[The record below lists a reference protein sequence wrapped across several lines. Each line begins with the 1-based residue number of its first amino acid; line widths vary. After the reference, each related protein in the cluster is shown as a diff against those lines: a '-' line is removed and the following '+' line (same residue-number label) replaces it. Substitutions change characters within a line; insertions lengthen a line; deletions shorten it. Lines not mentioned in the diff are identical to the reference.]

1 MSTFSSSR
9 DVSGDAMVISSVSS
23 ADTANLGISPALPNG
38 VRLERHHCIQL
49 RLSSTNIVK
58 LSDWDIKQSIRKLD
72 AECSTPLY
80 ERLDRCPHEKIL
92 LFVIIY
98 RSKASAEKLTSKIS
112 LLRNFVKIGLD
123 ILHVEIQNESNNF
136 DETMDGLQKVMWLR
150 NLPIRW
156 FELDLLQGS
165 CVVPL
170 SHVLWKYLD
179 ISFGR
184 IVGME
189 TKSPETS
196 NSALLQCDVCIK
208 FAEENS
214 CKKIMNE
221 MSSGSCVA
229 SKEGASI
236 VFQIGADLERG
247 GYMDSNLVAE
257 RKTLRDKIRAAKLQH
272 EADIIL
278 LTSSVNEAEEYLE
291 SVALDAT
298 DALNASNVSKERDA
312 FVDYCRRCKLLIKQ
326 SESSIDNGR
335 DLDEIID
342 LKKSDSKALKAA
354 SAALTRMKTL
364 FSQTIAV
371 GNLNKKLAVQREAE
385 KELQIVLHDNK
396 KTAHSYVTKATEMC
410 GVMRQTSSDADCSE
424 VFEDTLRRTE
434 MLASTLTRLLK
445 TETGGQRYVQ
455 TLQKSLSLM
464 QQQMENM
471 IPTTLMLTAFATL
484 VESMNKCEADL
495 TALRGSAPSLFPSHP
510 TDMGESAVRSLVKHG
525 RDKFQIFLNDV
536 KVKNSGA
543 FSVEESERS
552 GADERDVKGSEGESE
567 GDTEVDILDIVESL
581 EVHMKVCE
589 TVLAAELL
597 ASVYLPS
604 PSPKEQA
611 TTSDLTRILGSRDGS
626 KDCSA
631 VSISEQCVCH
641 TDCCICDSAEMRELS
656 NLFKIEILQPYQ
668 DRIKRIA
675 MLLQSPLPTLLDA
688 FHSGDVRRS
697 VENAYDLLQ
706 VGIKDFEGDKKELRN
721 EAKRIHQ
728 EHIYE
733 VKQKKIA
740 EEKRIEHEKNER
752 KKLLERKIALLKIR
766 KRELEEDEQKKKDEV
781 AFVAAEELRRKR
793 EYSESENARLEDDY
807 QNECENG
814 DFTDTDLDRN
824 DSGEQYS
831 RSRYSDGKEYEGQPR
846 RSECTRGAFVYALQ
860 PPCWDMQSTEQSNTD
875 NGHTPYSDIAT
886 TTTTTTTAVPGES
899 IVESRKRNRILS
911 ALGWKGKEDDSGIVS
926 ATRRKLSQGGL
937 TLRGAE
943 SATTLTEPTHPSAAE
958 ECVSATHRTVNV
970 SDIDSGITVA
980 PTPAATSVTSVEG
993 IIDTSH
999 IVVAATAL
1007 VLAVAPE
1014 SVPLSVVHV
1023 AANSRKKKKGKGSI
1037 NNEVVADT
1045 NITVQSAASSLV
1057 PATVA
1062 AAVVVPVIEVEAAV
1076 AVEVEVSTLDPKK
1089 QESFMREALLARK
1102 LMRKELLKCT

>member
-1 MSTFSSSR
+1 MTTFSSSR
-9 DVSGDAMVISSVSS
+9 DASGNAMVIASGST
-23 ADTANLGISPALPNG
+23 ADTANVGISPTLPNG

-49 RLSSTNIVK
+49 RLSSNNIVK

-98 RSKASAEKLTSKIS
+98 RSEASAEKLTSKIS
-112 LLRNFVKIGLD
+112 LLRNSVKIGLD
-123 ILHVEIQNESNNF
+123 ILHVEIKHESKNF
-136 DETMDGLQKVMWLR
+136 DESMDSLQQVMWLR

-165 CVVPL
+165 CVVPM

-179 ISFGR
+179 NSFGR

-196 NSALLQCDVCIK
+196 NSALLQCDVCVK
-208 FAEENS
+208 FADESS

-236 VFQIGADLERG
+236 VFQIVGDLESG
-247 GYMDSNLVAE
+247 GYMDSKLVAE

-298 DALNASNVSKERDA
+298 DALSASNVSKERES
-312 FVDYCRRCKLLIKQ
+312 FVDNCKRCKLLIKQ
-326 SESSIDNGR
+326 SESSRDSGR

-342 LKKSDSKALKAA
+342 LTKSDSKALKAA
-354 SAALTRMKTL
+354 IAALTRMKTS

-371 GNLNKKLAVQREAE
+371 GHLNKKLAVQREAE
-385 KELQIVLHDNK
+385 KQLQIVLHDSK
-396 KTAHSYVTKATEMC
+396 KTAHSYVTKAAEMC
-410 GVMRQTSSDADCSE
+410 GVIRRTSSDTDCTE

-434 MLASTLTRLLK
+434 MLTATLTRLLQ
-445 TETGGQRYVQ
+445 TETGGQRYAQ

-464 QQQMENM
+464 QHQIENL

-484 VESMNKCEADL
+484 VESMNKSEADL
-495 TALRGSAPSLFPSHP
+495 TTLRGSAPSLFPSHP
-510 TDMGESAVRSLVKHG
+510 TDMAELSVRSLVKHG
-525 RDKFQIFLNDV
+525 RDKFQIFLKNI

-543 FSVEESERS
+543 VSVEESERA
-552 GADERDVKGSEGESE
+552 GADECDAQESEGEGA
-567 GDTEVDILDIVESL
+567 GDSGVDMLDIVESL
-581 EVHMKVCE
+581 ELHIKVCE
-589 TVLAAELL
+589 TTLAAELL

-604 PSPKEQA
+604 AKEQA
-611 TTSDLTRILGSRDGS
+611 GTNDLTQILGSRDGM
-626 KDCSA
+626 KDCPS
-631 VSISEQCVCH
+631 VSITEQCVCH
-641 TDCCICDSAEMRELS
+641 TDCCICDSAEMRQLS
-656 NLFKIEILQPYQ
+656 NLFRIEILQPYQ

-675 MLLQSPLPTLLDA
+675 MLLQSPLPTLLDTL
-688 FHSGDVRRS
+688 HSGDVRRS

-706 VGIKDFEGDKKELRN
+706 VGIHDFEGDKIELRN

-728 EHIYE
+728 EHIHE
-733 VKQKKIA
+733 TKQKKIA

-752 KKLLERKIALLKIR
+752 KKLLERKIALLKTR
-766 KRELEEDEQKKKDEV
+766 KRELEEAEERRNDEI

-793 EYSESENARLEDDY
+793 EYSVSENARLQDDSY
-807 QNECENG
+807 NECENG
-814 DFTDTDLDRN
+814 DFTDTDLYRH
-824 DSGEQYS
+824 DSSQRYTG
-831 RSRYSDGKEYEGQPR
+831 SRYSDGREYERQPR

-860 PPCWDMQSTEQSNTD
+860 PPCWDMQSIEQNYTD
-875 NGHTPYSDIAT
+875 NGNTATYSDRA
-886 TTTTTTTAVPGES
+886 TTTTAVPGECV
-899 IVESRKRNRILS
+899 VEGRKRNRILS
-911 ALGWKGKEDDSGIVS
+911 AVGWNGKEDDSGIVS
-926 ATRRKLSQGGL
+926 ATRRKLSQGGV

-943 SATTLTEPTHPSAAE
+943 SALTPAEPANLHVAE
-958 ECVSATHRTVNV
+958 ECVSVTNCTTNV

-980 PTPAATSVTSVEG
+980 PAATSVTSVDGSSSVEG
-993 IIDTSH
+993 IIDPSH

-1007 VLAVAPE
+1007 VLGVAPE
-1014 SVPLSVVHV
+1014 PVQRSVVEV
-1023 AANSRKKKKGKGSI
+1023 AASGRKEKKGKGSM
-1037 NNEVVADT
+1037 NNEVVANT
-1045 NITVQSAASSLV
+1045 NITLQSAAPSVV

-1076 AVEVEVSTLDPKK
+1076 EVAVPTLDTKK
-1089 QESFMREALLARK
+1089 QESFMREALLASKLKRK
-1102 LMRKELLKCT
+1102 KLLKCT

>member
-1 MSTFSSSR
+1 
-9 DVSGDAMVISSVSS
+9 MVIASVSS

-98 RSKASAEKLTSKIS
+98 RREASAEKLTSKIS
-112 LLRNFVKIGLD
+112 LLRNSVKIGPD

-136 DETMDGLQKVMWLR
+136 DERMDGLQKVMWLR

-165 CVVPL
+165 CVVPM
-170 SHVLWKYLD
+170 SHVFWKYLD

-189 TKSPETS
+189 TKSPETN

-208 FAEENS
+208 FADENS

-236 VFQIGADLERG
+236 VFQIGADLESG
-247 GYMDSNLVAE
+247 GYMDSNSVAE

-298 DALNASNVSKERDA
+298 DALNASNASKERDG
-312 FVDYCRRCKLLIKQ
+312 FVDYCKRCKLLIKQ

-342 LKKSDSKALKAA
+342 LKKADSKALKAA
-354 SAALTRMKTL
+354 SASLTRMKTL

-385 KELQIVLHDNK
+385 RELQIVLHDNK
-396 KTAHSYVTKATEMC
+396 KTAHSSVTKATEMC

-434 MLASTLTRLLK
+434 MLVSTLTRLLK
-445 TETGGQRYVQ
+445 TESGGQKYVQ
-455 TLQKSLSLM
+455 TLQKSLSMM
-464 QQQMENM
+464 QHQMENM
-471 IPTTLMLTAFATL
+471 IPTTLMLTAYATL
-484 VESMNKCEADL
+484 VESINKCEADL
-495 TALRGSAPSLFPSHP
+495 TTLRGSAPSLFPSHP
-510 TDMGESAVRSLVKHG
+510 TDMAESAVRSLVKHG
-525 RDKFQIFLNDV
+525 RDEFQIFLNNV

-543 FSVEESERS
+543 LSVEESEKS
-552 GADERDVKGSEGESE
+552 GADDSDVKGNEGKGEV
-567 GDTEVDILDIVESL
+567 DDEVDILDIVESL

-589 TVLAAELL
+589 TTLAAELL

-604 PSPKEQA
+604 LNPKEQA
-611 TTSDLTRILGSRDGS
+611 ATGDLTRILGSRDGI
-626 KDCSA
+626 KDCSS
-631 VSISEQCVCH
+631 VSITEQCVCH

-656 NLFKIEILQPYQ
+656 NLFKIEILRPYQ

-675 MLLQSPLPTLLDA
+675 MLLQSPLPTLLDT
-688 FHSGDVRRS
+688 FHTGDVRRS

-733 VKQKKIA
+733 IKQKKIA

-766 KRELEEDEQKKKDEV
+766 KRELEEDDQRKKDEV

-793 EYSESENARLEDDY
+793 DYSESESARLDDDSR
-807 QNECENG
+807 NECENG
-814 DFTDTDLDRN
+814 DFTDTDLDRH
-824 DSGEQYS
+824 DSDARYTG
-831 RSRYSDGKEYEGQPR
+831 SRYSDGKEYEGQPR

-860 PPCWDMQSTEQSNTD
+860 PPCWDMQSTEQSYTD
-875 NGHTPYSDIAT
+875 NGHTATYSDIAT
-886 TTTTTTTAVPGES
+886 TTTTTTTAVPGEGV
-899 IVESRKRNRILS
+899 VESRKRNRILS

-926 ATRRKLSQGGL
+926 ATRRKLSQGGV

-943 SATTLTEPTHPSAAE
+943 SATTPTEPANSSIAE
-958 ECVSATHRTVNV
+958 EYVSVTHCTVNV

-980 PTPAATSVTSVEG
+980 PAPAVTSVTSLHGSSSVEG
-993 IIDTSH
+993 IVDLDPPSH

-1014 SVPLSVVHV
+1014 SVPRSVVQV
-1023 AANSRKKKKGKGSI
+1023 AASSRKKKKGKEPI
-1037 NNEVVADT
+1037 NNEVVENT
-1045 NITVQSAASSLV
+1045 NITLQSAVPSVV

-1076 AVEVEVSTLDPKK
+1076 EVAASILDPKK
-1089 QESFMREALLARK
+1089 QESFMREALLASKLKRK
-1102 LMRKELLKCT
+1102 KLLKCT